1 MKNKYLFYI
10 ALAIILVT
18 IQACSVG
25 TATPTTI
32 VTQNPT
38 QAIEKTSLAITPI
51 ATQAATMV
59 EGPIGPETID
69 LTNPALYL
77 ISNVSAY
84 TFDAKMQFSGKDAI
98 GAAKEVTL
106 SLTEGTQTLPQKMQH
121 FVVVVTGGEGSAE
134 TVIIG
139 DLGYS
144 VFQGACYPFS
154 ASSKEGQEASEGM
167 PKLQNEITGQARRV
181 STGIE
186 VNGFVVDKY
195 ELTSENMVAQ
205 DELIS
210 AFVYVVRDGG
220 FITLFE
226 LQGRTKTD
234 YQGFDPNQLT
244 DISATYNYVPVQ
256 DGSLEITVPA
266 VCVN

>member
-1 MKNKYLFYI
+1 
-10 ALAIILVT
+10 
-18 IQACSVG
+18 
-25 TATPTTI
+25 
-32 VTQNPT
+32 
-38 QAIEKTSLAITPI
+38 
-51 ATQAATMV
+51 
-59 EGPIGPETID
+59 
-69 LTNPALYL
+69 
-77 ISNVSAY
+77 
-84 TFDAKMQFSGKDAI
+84 
-98 GAAKEVTL
+98 
-106 SLTEGTQTLPQKMQH
+106 
-121 FVVVVTGGEGSAE
+121 
-134 TVIIG
+134 
-139 DLGYS
+139 
-144 VFQGACYPFS
+144 
-154 ASSKEGQEASEGM
+154 M

-181 STGIE
+181 STGVE

-195 ELTSENMVAQ
+195 ELTNENVVAD

-256 DGSLEITVPA
+256 DGSLEIAVPT